1 MSSSPSTTLN
11 IDINRTADEVYAFV
25 SNPANL
31 PQWATAFCKSIRLS
45 DKGWIIDT
53 PDGEVGLRFEE
64 PNAFGILDHYVSL
77 APDVEIHVPMRVLKN
92 GVGSEVI
99 FTLFRLPG
107 MSDADYERDRG
118 MVQRDLAMLKTV
130 MERP

>member
-1 MSSSPSTTLN
+1 MTSASSSSLHITIHRSP
-11 IDINRTADEVYAFV
+11 DQVYAFV

-31 PQWATAFCKSIRLS
+31 PQWATAFCKSIRPS
-45 DKGWIIDT
+45 GNGWIIDT

-64 PNAFGILDHYVSL
+64 PNTLGVLDHYVRL
-77 APDVEIHVPMRVLKN
+77 APDIEIYVPMRVLKN
-92 GVGSEVI
+92 GTDSEVI

-118 MVQRDLAMLKTV
+118 MVQKDLEMLKTV

>member
-1 MSSSPSTTLN
+1 MSASPSTTLN
-11 IDINRTADEVYAFV
+11 IDIKRTADEVYAFV

-53 PDGEVGLRFEE
+53 PDGEIGLRFEE

-92 GVGSEVI
+92 GADSEVI

-118 MVQRDLAMLKTV
+118 MVQKDLAMLKTV